1 MLCSL
6 NFAAKV
12 QKILQI
18 YNIFSTFANQMRK
31 IIAYMN
37 AFRPI
42 QLLILLPVFLIF
54 MGCRTQQLSQSPY
67 RPITPSPDTTVL
79 PTFPDQVLYVLGAQW
94 EADTL
99 LQQEQ
104 TIADYI
110 EQELIR
116 LYPEK
121 AYRGYVAR
129 LCSVAD
135 RLLTDAQQSPTLF
148 VPKRQEISFAPSPI
162 SNSPYP
168 IANIPSHS
176 GSILGSIGHISLDSL
191 SLIEEL
197 QLLEFTPQEQVEWE
211 CLQSLVDSEQLL
223 TRESFD
229 TLNISYFEEE
239 NILLTLL
246 LWRGPRLFYRVLQSK
261 ARAEKLAYYYYGEA
275 TNNGRPGD
283 AFKHIYVN
291 VLLRTYVGE
300 WISHAIMDVFWEWKS
315 PNAPCDYYMDM
326 HNNIIGRQT
335 RYADFTTIDTQCHAD
350 MRHWLQWAENVQ
362 HFIQDS
368 VNGDF
373 QGWDKETPTFIVE
386 PAAKQVSDTQYI
398 YWDK

>member
-1 MLCSL
+1 MHKFIWFILCL
-6 NFAAKV
+6 FAFV
-12 QKILQI
+12 
-18 YNIFSTFANQMRK
+18 
-31 IIAYMN
+31 
-37 AFRPI
+37 
-42 QLLILLPVFLIF
+42 
-54 MGCRTQQLSQSPY
+54 GCRTQRSLSFGEGQGVGVVMPN
-67 RPITPSPDTTVL
+67 TTAL
-79 PTFPDQVLYVLGAQW
+79 PTFPAEALYVLGAQW
-94 EADTL
+94 EADSM
-99 LQQEQ
+99 LQQRY
-104 TIADYI
+104 TIAEYM
-110 EQELIR
+110 EQELMR

-121 AYRGYVAR
+121 AYHGYVQR
-129 LCSVAD
+129 LCTMTDS
-135 RLLTDAQQSPTLF
+135 LLMAEHRTPTLF
-148 VPKRQEISFAPSPI
+148 APQRQEITFAS
-162 SNSPYP
+162 
-168 IANIPSHS
+168 ANATTHTANHATAYTT
-176 GSILGSIGHISLDSL
+176 LYALLDSL
-191 SLIEEL
+191 TVYEEMIA
-197 QLLEFTPQEQVEWE
+197 LEFTPQEEANWLT
-211 CLQSLVDSEQLL
+211 LQSLVHADQPL
-223 TRESFD
+223 TREAFD
-229 TLNISYFEEE
+229 TLDIAFFDEE
-239 NILLTLL
+239 NVLLTLL

-300 WISHAIMDVFWEWKS
+300 WLSHAIMDIFWEWKS

-335 RYADFTTIDTQCHAD
+335 RYDDFTTIDTQCHAD

>member
-1 MLCSL
+1 MKPL
-6 NFAAKV
+6 
-12 QKILQI
+12 
-18 YNIFSTFANQMRK
+18 
-31 IIAYMN
+31 
-37 AFRPI
+37 
-42 QLLILLPVFLIF
+42 QLLKLFPLFLLLI
-54 MGCRTQQLSQSPY
+54 GCRTQQSF
-67 RPITPSPDTTVL
+67 PIKDRVGGGFTPDTTVL
-79 PTFPDQVLYVLGAQW
+79 PSFPAEALYVLGAKW
-94 EADTL
+94 EADSV

-104 TIADYI
+104 SIADYM
-110 EQELIR
+110 EQELMR

-121 AYRGYVAR
+121 AYKGYINK

-135 RLLTDAQQSPTLF
+135 RLLVSSAQRPTLF
-148 VPKRQEISFAPSPI
+148 VPKQQELRFVQT
-162 SNSPYP
+162 
-168 IANIPSHS
+168 HS
-176 GSILGSIGHISLDSL
+176 SSSALYAVLDSL
-191 SLIEEL
+191 SADEEL
-197 QLLEFTPQEQVEWE
+197 QVLELTPQEEADW
-211 CLQSLVDSEQLL
+211 LQLQALVHTEQPL
-223 TRESFD
+223 TRKAFD
-229 TLNISYFEEE
+229 TLDISYFDEE

-246 LWRGPRLFYRVLQSK
+246 LWRGPRMFYRVLQSK
-261 ARAEKLAYYYYGEA
+261 ARAEKLAYYYYGDA

-300 WISHAIMDVFWEWKS
+300 WLSHAIMDVFWEWKS

-335 RYADFTTIDTQCHAD
+335 RYADFTTIDTQCNAD

-386 PAAKQVSDTQYI
+386 PAAKEVSKEQYI
-398 YWDK
+398 YWGK